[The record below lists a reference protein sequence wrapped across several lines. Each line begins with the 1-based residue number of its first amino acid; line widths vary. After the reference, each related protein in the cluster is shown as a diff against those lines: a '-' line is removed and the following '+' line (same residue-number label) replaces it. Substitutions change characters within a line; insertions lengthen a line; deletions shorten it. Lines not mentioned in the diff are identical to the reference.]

1 MRLLYALYMFDSHIL
16 LELRSVVKVLL
27 LLIMFINQSL
37 IATIYFLSAECQ
49 WLETVQGICAP

>member
-1 MRLLYALYMFDSHIL
+1 MRLFYALYMFDSHIL
-16 LELRSVVKVLL
+16 LELRDVVKVLL

-37 IATIYFLSAECQ
+37 IATISLLSAECQ